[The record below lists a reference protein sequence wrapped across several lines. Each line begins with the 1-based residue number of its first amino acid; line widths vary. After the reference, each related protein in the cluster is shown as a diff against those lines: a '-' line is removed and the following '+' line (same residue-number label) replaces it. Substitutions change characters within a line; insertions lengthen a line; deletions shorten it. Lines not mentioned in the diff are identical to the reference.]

1 MNTQQEW
8 AVLET
13 RDNDEEISHRSP
25 SVEFS
30 FYEAVS
36 SGDLEAVRRNAEQ
49 QRFLDMRGVGRLSRD
64 PITNLKYHFVVATAI
79 ITRLCMQE
87 GMEIE
92 QAYRLSDF
100 YIIKLDNIH
109 TIRGIAALHTQMS
122 LDFAGKMRLL
132 QKNSNISKP
141 VSDCIDYI
149 YPNLTER
156 ITIEDLAAH
165 VGLSASYLSRLFK
178 QELGISLSDYIREK
192 KLDRAQNLLRF
203 TDQSF
208 AEIANILAFSSQSHF
223 IQAFKAHTGMTPKK
237 YRDSYRQEIPVF
249 HKPEKSPPDGKAE

>member
-1 MNTQQEW
+1 MDTQQEW
-8 AVLET
+8 AMLESK
-13 RDNDEEISHRSP
+13 DSEEEQLHRSP
-25 SVEFS
+25 GVEFL

-36 SGDLEAVRRNAEQ
+36 TGDVEAVRRNAEQ
-49 QRFLDMRGVGRLSRD
+49 QQFLDMRGVGRLSRD
-64 PITNLKYHFVVATAI
+64 PLTNLKYHFVVATAI

-100 YIIKLDNIH
+100 YIMKLDNIH
-109 TIRGIAALHTQMS
+109 TIRGVASLHSQMA

-132 QKNSNISKP
+132 KKNTNISKP

-149 YPNLTER
+149 YPHLTER
-156 ITIEDLAAH
+156 ITIEDIAQA
-165 VGLSASYLSRLFK
+165 VGLSPSYLSRLFK
-178 QELGISLSDYIREK
+178 QEVGISLSDYIREK
-192 KLDRAQNLLRF
+192 KLDRAQRLLRF

-223 IQAFKAHTGMTPKK
+223 IQAFKSHTGMTPKK
-237 YRDSYRQEIPVF
+237 YRDTYRQEIPVF
-249 HKPEKSPPDGKAE
+249 HKPDNISLPKEGE